1 MSEEDSKEVATTKKR
16 VGRPRNVNLPLS
28 MNTPLPAANKTQIRE
43 EVLSQLRSFNSN
55 WQPTRL
61 THHLKAASLL
71 LSYALSEDDEKVIE
85 GESEPKVS
93 SGDMTMVQGESLE
106 RIKEGLKEFSL

>member
-1 MSEEDSKEVATTKKR
+1 MNEEDRKDVISTKRKA
-16 VGRPRNVNLPLS
+16 GRPRSVNLPLC
-28 MNTPLPAANKTQIRE
+28 MNTSLPAANKTQIRE
-43 EVLSQLRSFNSN
+43 EVLSQLRSFNSD

-85 GESEPKVS
+85 GEGESKG
-93 SGDMTMVQGESLE
+93 SGDIAEVQGGSLE
-106 RIKEGLKEFSL
+106 RIKEEFKEFSL